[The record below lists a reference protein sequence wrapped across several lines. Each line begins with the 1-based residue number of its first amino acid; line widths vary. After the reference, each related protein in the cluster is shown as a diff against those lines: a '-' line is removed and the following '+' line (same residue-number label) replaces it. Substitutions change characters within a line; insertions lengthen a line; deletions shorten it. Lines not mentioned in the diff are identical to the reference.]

1 MCHHYIV
8 NWIYEVINFRFN
20 YLEMSALVSSVQH
33 RSSRDQIACL
43 CNINFDLG
51 RGMELSYWSSKYY
64 FISNYNQ

>member
-20 YLEMSALVSSVQH
+20 YLEMSALVSSSTAAHVT
-33 RSSRDQIACL
+33 RLPACA
-43 CNINFDLG
+43 ISIELG